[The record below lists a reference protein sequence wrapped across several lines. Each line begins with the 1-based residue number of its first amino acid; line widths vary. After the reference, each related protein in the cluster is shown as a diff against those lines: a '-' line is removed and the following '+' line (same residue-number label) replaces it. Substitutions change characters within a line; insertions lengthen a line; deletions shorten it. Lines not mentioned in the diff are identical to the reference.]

1 MFLCLKKNIL
11 DFLLKNQV
19 NLKAIH
25 NNQNVIQIAD
35 QVSVKQHYSTE
46 AGPYLASLNGG
57 Q

>member
-1 MFLCLKKNIL
+1 M
-11 DFLLKNQV
+11 
-19 NLKAIH
+19 KAIH

-46 AGPYLASLNGG
+46 AGPYLASLNIQSILNGG